1 MKTKGN
7 NYLVAQT
14 RDSGNYGVWDN
25 GSSWKPSVD
34 NFLAAF
40 LSPLSSRL
48 PTLSPLGTNGRR
60 WSVLEI
66 GLINVA
72 ALDAPLTVLAQ
83 QKPNRRR
90 GGGEEEERKK
100 GDLFIAAKKS
110 RIVSRCVIALYSLRR
125 IGQC

>member
-1 MKTKGN
+1 MGSGIMGRHGN
-7 NYLVAQT
+7 PLWITFSLHFFPPSPPASPPCPRLERT
-14 RDSGNYGVWDN
+14 R
-25 GSSWKPSVD
+25 
-34 NFLAAF
+34 
-40 LSPLSSRL
+40 
-48 PTLSPLGTNGRR
+48 
-60 WSVLEI
+60 SVLEI

-110 RIVSRCVIALYSLRR
+110 RIVSRCVIALHSLRR